1 MFFIQMVL
9 DQLNRRNKVYTM
21 YIHTCTQGCHCKL
34 LTGSH
39 WPLDVW
45 KVCGDY
51 YLDQY
56 RLSIT
61 QQLCTYWTSVVPGY
75 YTIVCVVHVPGTTG
89 TYTKRTQAVHTQQTE
104 TVVLCVLYVV
114 YYTCSTYILHVCIQ
128 INTYKRRIFL
138 LLFYFYFHR
147 YRVYCTHTCTRV
159 DHVVRSTP
167 GNMYVVYT
175 RVYFTILQD

>member
-9 DQLNRRNKVYTM
+9 NQLNRRNKVYTM
-21 YIHTCTQGCHCKL
+21 FIHTCTQGCHCKL

-75 YTIVCVVHVPGTTG
+75 YTIVCVYTYQVQHTRSVH
-89 TYTKRTQAVHTQQTE
+89 KRYIHSRQRQQC
-104 TVVLCVLYVV
+104 CVCCMLYVV
-114 YYTCSTYILHVCIQ
+114 YYTCSTYILHVYK
-128 INTYKRRIFL
+128 YKRRIFL
-138 LLFYFYFHR
+138 LLLSP
-147 YRVYCTHTCTRV
+147 V
-159 DHVVRSTP
+159 P
-167 GNMYVVYT
+167 GVLQYT
-175 RVYFTILQD
+175 R

>member
-9 DQLNRRNKVYTM
+9 NQLNRRNKVYTM

-75 YTIVCVVHVPGTTG
+75 YTIVCVYTYQVLHTRSVH
-89 TYTKRTQAVHTQQTE
+89 KRYIHSRQRQQC
-104 TVVLCVLYVV
+104 CVCCMLYVV
-114 YYTCSTYILHVCIQ
+114 YYTCSTYILHVYK
-128 INTYKRRIFL
+128 YKRRIFL
-138 LLFYFYFHR
+138 LLLSP
-147 YRVYCTHTCTRV
+147 V
-159 DHVVRSTP
+159 P
-167 GNMYVVYT
+167 GVLQYT
-175 RVYFTILQD
+175 R

>member
-45 KVCGDY
+45 KVCGRLLPGLVPSEY
-51 YLDQY
+51 YSVAVYVLDQCCS
-56 RLSIT
+56 RILHDR
-61 QQLCTYWTSVVPGY
+61 
-75 YTIVCVVHVPGTTG
+75 VCVHVPGT

-114 YYTCSTYILHVCIQ
+114 YYTCSTYILHVYK
-128 INTYKRRIFL
+128 YKRRIFL
-138 LLFYFYFHR
+138 LLLLPVPGVLQY
-147 YRVYCTHTCTRV
+147 VYVQAR
-159 DHVVRSTP
+159 
-167 GNMYVVYT
+167 
-175 RVYFTILQD
+175 

>member
-9 DQLNRRNKVYTM
+9 NQLNRRNKVYTM
-21 YIHTCTQGCHCKL
+21 FIHTCTQGCHCKL

-75 YTIVCVVHVPGTTG
+75 YTIVCVYTQVPGT

-114 YYTCSTYILHVCIQ
+114 CCVLHVQHIHSSCIQ
-128 INTYKRRIFL
+128 IQTQNFFTFT
-138 LLFYFYFHR
+138 FTGTG
-147 YRVYCTHTCTRV
+147 CTVVHPVTC
-159 DHVVRSTP
+159 H
-167 GNMYVVYT
+167 VVYT